1 MDSKLTLN
9 SLVVEDDIDKALSV
23 PLYRQL
29 ATSIIRKMDQGI
41 IKQGD
46 MLPGEVYIC
55 EKLDLSRTTVRKT
68 MEILEQESRI
78 VRRRGKGTI
87 VSTPKLKRSL
97 NNMYNFSMEM
107 KTLGLEP
114 KSKLISFDEVNPDY
128 VIAEKL
134 KVSEQELVYKI
145 VRLRL
150 VDSKPLLLET
160 AYVPVKFCPNLN
172 KNDMGDSLYAK
183 IIEYTGVL
191 PLEAVETYEAIL
203 LKEKHAQRLE
213 CKPNSPAFRINRV
226 STNKNSDIFEFTTIL
241 APGDRNRYEITLQ
254 RNNDM
259 FLSRKM

>member
-1 MDSKLTLN
+1 MDSNSTLN
-9 SLVVEDDIDKALSV
+9 NLVTEDDIDKTLSV

-41 IKQGD
+41 INQGD
-46 MLPGEVYIC
+46 LLPPEVYIS
-55 EKLDLSRTTVRKT
+55 EKLDLSRTTVRKA

-78 VRRRGKGTI
+78 VRRRGKGTL

-107 KTLGLEP
+107 EILGLEP
-114 KSKLISFDEVNPDY
+114 KSKLISFAEVNPNY
-128 VIAEKL
+128 VVAEKL
-134 KVSEQELVYKI
+134 KVSEEEFVYKI

-150 VDSKPLLLET
+150 ADNKPLLLET

-191 PLEAVETYEAIL
+191 PLKAVETYEAIL
-203 LKEKHAQRLE
+203 LKEEQAQLLK
-213 CKPNSPAFRINRV
+213 CKSNLPAFRINRV
-226 STNKNSDIFEFTTIL
+226 STNENCDIFEFTTIL

-254 RNNDM
+254 RNSDM

>member
-1 MDSKLTLN
+1 MDSNLALN
-9 SLVVEDDIDKALSV
+9 SLVERDDIDKTSSV

-46 MLPGEVYIC
+46 MLPGEIYIS
-55 EKLDLSRTTVRKT
+55 ERLDLSRTTVRKT

-107 KTLGLEP
+107 RILGLQP
-114 KSKLISFDEVNPDY
+114 KSKMISFSEVNPDH
-128 VIAEKL
+128 VVAEKL
-134 KVSEQELVYKI
+134 KVSTQELVYKI

-150 VDSKPLLLET
+150 ADSKPLLLET

-191 PLEAVETYEAIL
+191 PHKAVETYEAIL
-203 LKEKHAQRLE
+203 LKEKYANLLD
-213 CKPNSPAFRINRV
+213 CIPNSPAFRINRV
-226 STNKNSDIFEFTTIL
+226 STNENSDIFEFTTIL

-254 RNNDM
+254 RNSDM
-259 FLSRKM
+259 FLSRKL